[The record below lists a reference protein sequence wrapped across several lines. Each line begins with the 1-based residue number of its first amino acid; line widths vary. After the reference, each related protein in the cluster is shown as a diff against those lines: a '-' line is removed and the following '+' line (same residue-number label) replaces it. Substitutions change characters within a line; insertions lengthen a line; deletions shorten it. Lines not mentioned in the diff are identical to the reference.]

1 MTKEN
6 EKRNR
11 SETIQKDD
19 LWEKIDRDEQELL
32 AEEINKKLFAELS
45 HTLEE
50 RSEDTEPEKENT
62 SQKNIS
68 QKNVSK
74 QKTHKGEDLK
84 EKISQKN
91 ASKKKTARKKVSKKK
106 HRSRK
111 YFKVALTI
119 LLAVIL
125 WIIALA
131 ACIVGIYCKGKNHM
145 TSTAGIT
152 FQIPE
157 GINASSANN
166 GKTITYENKNYQRRA
181 GTTNI
186 LMIGKNPDHTFSTVV
201 VNFDRN
207 SKSLRYM
214 PVPASLI
221 AIDYS
226 SAMDYSD
233 IADYVSEFLCGIPIQ
248 GYMVLDMEVVDV
260 LMETNTKQAADNIQM
275 QKLAVFTG
283 EVADNASDNWM
294 IPAKIFE
301 EFQESFS
308 TNLRVAD
315 LSYVYTLF
323 VVCET
328 SSECELTEPTD
339 QTMVF
344 QQFLDTFYDEKQE

>member
-1 MTKEN
+1 MTKKT
-6 EKRNR
+6 EKRNEL
-11 SETIQKDD
+11 ETIQKDD
-19 LWEKIDRDEQELL
+19 LREKMDKNEQELL
-32 AEEINKKLFAELS
+32 AEEMNKKLFVELS
-45 HTLEE
+45 HVLEE

-62 SQKNIS
+62 SKKKVS
-68 QKNVSK
+68 QKK
-74 QKTHKGEDLK
+74 
-84 EKISQKN
+84 
-91 ASKKKTARKKVSKKK
+91 ASKKK

-111 YFKVALTI
+111 YFKAALTI

-125 WIIALA
+125 CIIALST
-131 ACIVGIYCKGKNHM
+131 CIVGIYCKGKNHM

-157 GINASSANN
+157 GITASSANN
-166 GKTITYENKNYQRRA
+166 GKNITYENKDYQRRA

-186 LMIGKNPDHTFSTVV
+186 LMIGRNPDHTFSTVV

-226 SAMDYSD
+226 SAMNYSD

-248 GYMVLDMEVVDV
+248 GYMVLDMQVVDAF
-260 LMETNTKQAADNIQM
+260 METNTEQVADNIQM

-308 TNLRVAD
+308 TNLEVAD

-323 VVCET
+323 VVCNA
-328 SSECELTEPTD
+328 SSEYELDEPTD
-339 QTMVF
+339 RNMVF
-344 QQFLDTFYDEKQE
+344 QQLLNTFYDEKQE